1 MGEDVLKEALFR
13 HSFTVSLTLG
23 ILCRGLVLR
32 VTDRQYPT
40 RPQDFLEQIITSG
53 LAASLGAIA
62 LPALLDKEFAALTFF
77 AVAIQQFQG
86 LGEQERISLKNI
98 DEDEIVPKGSAYVEE
113 IASTYESRC
122 YISLLS
128 ALAASWLFIFCNN
141 RLKFGFFMCTAAATI
156 GAAIVGLL
164 IRRYLRRHSVGDIA
178 DVRQAKIKF
187 EGPLLKVNDVL
198 ISNIGLEDTRK
209 KYLENGLAIEI
220 VPKNIG
226 DYGIVSDIG
235 QRQAIIHNIFIHMG
249 VNKDVDEKDI
259 LTISKLN
266 INKNTVVIPFIP
278 ILKDIDTMI
287 KIAQSTPILESAKS
301 KNSDYKKNI

>member
-13 HSFTVSLTLG
+13 HSFTVSMILG

-62 LPALLDKEFAALTFF
+62 LPALLDKEFSALTFF

-113 IASTYESRC
+113 ISSTYESRC

-128 ALAASWLFIFCNN
+128 ALASSWLFIVCNN
-141 RLKFGFFMCTAAATI
+141 RLKFGLFMCTVVATI

-164 IRRYLRRHSVGDIA
+164 IRQYLRRHSIGDIA
-178 DVRQAKIKF
+178 DVRPAKLKF
-187 EGPLLKVNDVL
+187 DGPLLKVNDVI

-220 VPKNIG
+220 VPKSIG
-226 DYGIVSDIG
+226 DYGIISDIG

-266 INKNTVVIPFIP
+266 VDKNTVVIPFIP
-278 ILKDIDTMI
+278 IMKNIDTMI
-287 KIAQSTPILESAKS
+287 GIAKSTPILETAKS
-301 KNSDYKKNI
+301 KNSDYKRNL

>member
-1 MGEDVLKEALFR
+1 MGEDVLKETLFR
-13 HSFTVSLTLG
+13 HSFVVSLILG

-32 VTDRQYPT
+32 VTDKQYPT

-62 LPALLDKEFAALTFF
+62 LPALMENEFSALTFF

-86 LGEQERISLKNI
+86 LGEQERITLKNI

-113 IASTYESRC
+113 ISSTYESRC

-128 ALAASWLFIFCNN
+128 ALTSSWLFIISNN
-141 RLKFGFFMCTAAATI
+141 RFKFGFFMCTVVASI

-164 IRRYLRRHSVGDIA
+164 LRRYLRRHSIGDIA

-187 EGPLLKVNDVL
+187 DGPLLKVNDVL

-209 KYLENGLAIEI
+209 KYIENGLAIEI
-220 VPKNIG
+220 IPRNIG
-226 DYGIVSDIG
+226 DYGVISDIG

-278 ILKDIDTMI
+278 IFKDIDTMVQ
-287 KIAQSTPILESAKS
+287 IAKSTPILETAKG

>member
-13 HSFTVSLTLG
+13 HSFTVSIILG

-62 LPALLDKEFAALTFF
+62 LPALLDKEFSALTFF

-113 IASTYESRC
+113 ISSTYESRC

-128 ALAASWLFIFCNN
+128 ALASSWLFIVCNN
-141 RLKFGFFMCTAAATI
+141 RLKFGLFMCTVVATI

-164 IRRYLRRHSVGDIA
+164 IRQYLRRHSIGDIA
-178 DVRQAKIKF
+178 DVRPAKLKF
-187 EGPLLKVNDVL
+187 DGPLLKVNDVI

-220 VPKNIG
+220 VPKSIG
-226 DYGIVSDIG
+226 DYGIISDIG

-266 INKNTVVIPFIP
+266 VDKNTVVIPFIP
-278 ILKDIDTMI
+278 IMKNIDTMI
-287 KIAQSTPILESAKS
+287 GIAKSTPILETAKS
-301 KNSDYKKNI
+301 KNSDYKRNV